1 MPPRPLGTGTRRE
14 TRHPPPPLSSPR
26 AALPSLSLDGPRS
39 RPGLAPSHSPPS
51 SRLSGLGLCCSQV
64 PVSEQTTSLLLFFV
78 CSILAPAKYLG
89 TLSVL
94 SSLGLLSP
102 TLASFRCGSLAAHQV
117 CPSDLLR
124 IGFRSWAS
132 ASSPAVRCFAQAPR
146 SDKAEYFKPSLL
158 MSPATPSS
166 AGGCYPV
173 SHARP
178 CQPIPTLSFMILA
191 PRPLGVGPRRFS
203 HTHLSSTS
211 QTSVRFV
218 AGKSGLAPT
227 GVLNPTLLSH
237 SVTAYPPPPLLPP
250 VPEPGLPVRRGS
262 FSLIPPR
269 VLRRPVNRASFVPF
283 ASSHPR
289 KFTLVVP

>member
-1 MPPRPLGTGTRRE
+1 MCTSSPVSYIALFYFL
-14 TRHPPPPLSSPR
+14 PPPSSRRVFPRCHLALSGRAHDVRQATSSPAVFPR

-78 CSILAPAKYLG
+78 CSILAPAKYFG

-94 SSLGLLSP
+94 SSLSLLSP
-102 TLASFRCGSLAAHQV
+102 TLASFRCGSLAAQQV

-124 IGFRSWAS
+124 IGFRSRAS

-173 SHARP
+173 SPARP
-178 CQPIPTLSFMILA
+178 CQPIPTLSSMIPAHRLLGSRAKKILA
-191 PRPLGVGPRRFS
+191 HPPVLDLTDVSQVCSRKIR
-203 HTHLSSTS
+203 LSSYRCS
-211 QTSVRFV
+211 E
-218 AGKSGLAPT
+218 PD
-227 GVLNPTLLSH
+227 
-237 SVTAYPPPPLLPP
+237 P
-250 VPEPGLPVRRGS
+250 VEP
-262 FSLIPPR
+262 
-269 VLRRPVNRASFVPF
+269 
-283 ASSHPR
+283 
-289 KFTLVVP
+289 